1 MKKLDSLK
9 AIVMKN
15 VIVSVDF
22 GPGVE
27 QLLEKASEWAKAFGA
42 KAWVVHIAAPHPEY
56 IGYAVGP
63 EYIRDIRSQELKEEH
78 RLLDTYCKTFQA
90 KGIAAEAVLVKGATK
105 DMMVAEAQKLNAD
118 LIICGHQEH
127 NFIYKA
133 ILGSFSES
141 LIQESKIPVLLIP
154 LG

>member
-1 MKKLDSLK
+1 MKKLDRLK

-27 QLLEKASEWAKAFGA
+27 QLLEKASEWAKAFEA
-42 KAWVVHIAAPHPEY
+42 KIWVLHIAAPHPEY

-63 EYIRDIRSQELKEEH
+63 EYIRDIRAQELKEEH
-78 RLLDTYCKTFQA
+78 RLLDSYAKSLQA
-90 KGIAAEAVLVKGATK
+90 KGLVAEALLVKGATK
-105 DMMVAEAQKLNAD
+105 EMIVEEAQKLDAD
-118 LIICGHQEH
+118 LIICGHHEH